1 MKIGVNKNKALRAPQ
16 RGKSSK
22 SPLSCGSRAKL
33 AAGFGAAL
41 FILAVLA
48 TSLGFREVRFIATTI
63 DQIGALVLTLAL
75 VAVVIERAVE
85 VFVSKS
91 YDPEKLRVTRPV
103 ARAEAKLAK
112 AEKLL
117 AEERERRHGSTR
129 VPTDAEEA
137 EFQQLIQVAQ
147 HAQQQCDAAE
157 DGAWQ
162 PLSRLKASKLRAASY
177 LSLLLGALASFSGV
191 RVLGQFLPVDA
202 QGNLSGSLALSTQ
215 VLQLG
220 AFRLTDSVLSA
231 LLLAGGAAG
240 IHRMVSSIKTFRSP
254 GGSSV

>member
-1 MKIGVNKNKALRAPQ
+1 ML
-16 RGKSSK
+16 
-22 SPLSCGSRAKL
+22 
-33 AAGFGAAL
+33 
-41 FILAVLA
+41 ILAVVA
-48 TSLGFREVRFIATTI
+48 TYLGFREVRLTATTI
-63 DQIGALVLTLAL
+63 DQIGTLLLTLAF

-85 VFVSKS
+85 VYVSKR

-137 EFQQLIQVAQ
+137 EFQHLVEAVRNAD
-147 HAQQQCDAAE
+147 HQCDAAE
-157 DGAWQ
+157 DAAWQ
-162 PLSRLKASKLRAASY
+162 RLSQLKGSKLRAASY
-177 LSLLLGALASFSGV
+177 LSLLLGALASVSGI

-202 QGNLSGSLALSTQ
+202 QGNLSSSLVLSTQ
-215 VLQLG
+215 ALQLG
-220 AFRLTDSVLSA
+220 AFRVTDTVLSA

-240 IHRMVSSIKTFRSP
+240 FHRILSSIKTFRSP
-254 GGSSV
+254 GPSSA

>member
-1 MKIGVNKNKALRAPQ
+1 M
-16 RGKSSK
+16 SSE
-22 SPLSCGSRAKL
+22 AKL

-147 HAQQQCDAAE
+147 HAQQQCECRRGRGLAA
-157 DGAWQ
+157 A
-162 PLSRLKASKLRAASY
+162 
-177 LSLLLGALASFSGV
+177 FS
-191 RVLGQFLPVDA
+191 A
-202 QGNLSGSLALSTQ
+202 QGLETSRCQLPLAPARCARLILGRPGPRTIPSCRCSGEP
-215 VLQLG
+215 
-220 AFRLTDSVLSA
+220 FR
-231 LLLAGGAAG
+231 
-240 IHRMVSSIKTFRSP
+240 
-254 GGSSV
+254 

>member
-1 MKIGVNKNKALRAPQ
+1 M
-16 RGKSSK
+16 SSE
-22 SPLSCGSRAKL
+22 AKL
-33 AAGFGAAL
+33 GAGFGAAL

-103 ARAEAKLAK
+103 ARADAKLAK